1 MICLAPYSLHY
12 DESKTISQ
20 NCRILQYVIALNDV
34 HNFWLPIEKY
44 KSLLRDDYLNFKLP
58 LENEMNSVTPL
69 STEVHHISLA
79 GRLAARERIDVWKDK
94 YFPETLKENVKIL
107 DDYLTLCEENNV
119 RPIIFTAPMTY
130 GYMKYFSKKKLDE
143 LHCVIADALRKHSVA
158 IFLDGW
164 KLQGFSDDDF
174 FDVDH
179 MNIQGAAKFSMILND
194 FIEKLE
200 N

>member
-79 GRLAARERIDVWKDK
+79 GRLAARERIDVWKDR

-130 GYMKYFSKKKLDE
+130 GYMKYFNKKKLDE
-143 LHCVIADALRKHSVA
+143 FHYIIADALKKHSAAV
-158 IFLDGW
+158 FFDGW
-164 KLQGFSDDDF
+164 RLPIFSDENF
-174 FDVDH
+174 WDVDH